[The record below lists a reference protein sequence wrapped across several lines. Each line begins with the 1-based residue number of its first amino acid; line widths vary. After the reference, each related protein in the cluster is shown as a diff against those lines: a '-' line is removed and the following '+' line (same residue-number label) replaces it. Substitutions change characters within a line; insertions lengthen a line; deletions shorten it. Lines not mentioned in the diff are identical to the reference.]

1 MRILIADDHAVL
13 REGLR
18 QILAEAFPMAEFGG
32 AGTTTETIECLG
44 RGRWDILVLDVFMPG
59 RNGLDVLHE
68 VRKNHPKLPVL
79 VLSSAPEEQLG
90 LRVLK
95 AGASGYLNK
104 QTAPQKLVRAV
115 TSLLAGG
122 KFVTA
127 TLVEKLVAGAGAAD
141 LLPHETL
148 SDREFQLMQLV
159 LAGRSLKEVAA
170 ELSLSVKTIRT
181 FHARL
186 LKKLALKNDVELVHY
201 ALEHRLVESALPP
214 RSPDH

>member
-1 MRILIADDHAVL
+1 M
-13 REGLR
+13 
-18 QILAEAFPMAEFGG
+18 
-32 AGTTTETIECLG
+32 
-44 RGRWDILVLDVFMPG
+44 VLDVFMPG

-127 TLVEKLVAGAGAAD
+127 TLVEKLVAGAGAVD
-141 LLPHETL
+141 LLPH
-148 SDREFQLMQLV
+148 
-159 LAGRSLKEVAA
+159 
-170 ELSLSVKTIRT
+170 
-181 FHARL
+181 
-186 LKKLALKNDVELVHY
+186 
-201 ALEHRLVESALPP
+201 
-214 RSPDH
+214 